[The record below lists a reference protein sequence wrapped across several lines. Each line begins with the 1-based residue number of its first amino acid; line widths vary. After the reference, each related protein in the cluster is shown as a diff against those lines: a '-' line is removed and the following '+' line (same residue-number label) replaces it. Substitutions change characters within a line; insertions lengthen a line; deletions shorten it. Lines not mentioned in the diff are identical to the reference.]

1 MKSLLLCTF
10 NITIHIFIMTVV
22 FCMADDENIW
32 AVQSDEKNRNE
43 KRIDEKYIYEAIPVV
58 KRSVE
63 EKEIIRM
70 EIVSTGNGFSLTSET
85 IGKNRLE
92 VIRILTDKYG
102 NFVSGTKETL
112 RQSAEQTH
120 REVIRRY
127 DEKIYVESISKAG
140 EKIKGYKIPDSMRM
154 AVDMSLLVLLRS
166 FPFNTNEP
174 WEVYMVDFSQN
185 HISVTI
191 KQAGEEHVIVPA
203 GGFEC
208 YRIEVTINLP
218 VVKPM
223 IIFWLAKKDPHFLV
237 KHSGMKGPFTLPSIT
252 TLVSIE

>member
-102 NFVSGTKETL
+102 NFVSGTKAYGNVSEPLGIPQFPDDLVCAEHRDSLCSIYLWISHSFRKNRFMQAVSCSARFRRCIHCIGCPILQKSGTHQTGR
-112 RQSAEQTH
+112 RQNA
-120 REVIRRY
+120 
-127 DEKIYVESISKAG
+127 K
-140 EKIKGYKIPDSMRM
+140 
-154 AVDMSLLVLLRS
+154 RS
-166 FPFNTNEP
+166 
-174 WEVYMVDFSQN
+174 
-185 HISVTI
+185 
-191 KQAGEEHVIVPA
+191 
-203 GGFEC
+203 GG
-208 YRIEVTINLP
+208 P
-218 VVKPM
+218 P
-223 IIFWLAKKDPHFLV
+223 
-237 KHSGMKGPFTLPSIT
+237 
-252 TLVSIE
+252 